1 MFAKLL
7 HLPLPRSAV
16 LCGVRP
22 DGPVCPGQCGG
33 CSAHETLGGVTQAGR
48 VFLLFFFLF
57 KLKLF

>member
-22 DGPVCPGQCGG
+22 DGPVRPGQCGG
-33 CSAHETLGGVTQAGR
+33 CSAHETLGGVTQAGG
-48 VFLLFFFLF
+48 VFNCFLF
-57 KLKLF
+57 ILKLF